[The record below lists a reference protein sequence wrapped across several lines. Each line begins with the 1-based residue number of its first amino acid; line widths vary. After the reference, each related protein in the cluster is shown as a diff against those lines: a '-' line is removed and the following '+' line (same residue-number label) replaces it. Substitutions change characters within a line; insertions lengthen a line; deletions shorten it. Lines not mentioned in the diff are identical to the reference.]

1 MSRAPLSAVVTT
13 KDNAATLDAC
23 LASLAFCDEI
33 VVLDSNSS
41 DTTREIALSH
51 GARVFVEDFKG
62 YGPQK
67 QSAID
72 KAVHDWVLLLDADEF
87 LLPAAQAAIER
98 ELAAP
103 RADAY
108 RLPRQEW
115 LFWRW
120 PHAGTR
126 ANRQLRLFRRRLA
139 RMNEVPVHAAPESS
153 GRVRELDAPFR
164 HYGEAELAVRVEKIN
179 RYSSGLAG
187 FKRARGIGL
196 FGWRLWLYPSF
207 VFLRFYLGKRYVLNG
222 WAGYLAARTQAFYA
236 FLKYAKVLEAM
247 HTDVR
252 VSREAGSRKRPT
264 HTDAR
269 VSPETGSRKRPMHKD
284 VRVSREAG
292 SRKRSERQGEDEA

>member
-1 MSRAPLSAVVTT
+1 MNRAALSAVVTT
-13 KDNAATLDAC
+13 KDNAATLEAC

-33 VVLDSNSS
+33 VVLDSHSS
-41 DTTREIALSH
+41 DATRDIAARY

-72 KAVHDWVLLLDADEF
+72 KAMHDWVLLLDADEF
-87 LLPAAQAAIER
+87 LLPQAQAVIER

-126 ANRQLRLFRRRLA
+126 ANRQLRLFRRSRA
-139 RMNEVPVHAAPESS
+139 RMNAVPVHAAPEVQ
-153 GRVRELDAPFR
+153 GNAFELAAPFR
-164 HYGEAELAVRVEKIN
+164 HYGEPTLAVRVEKIN
-179 RYSSGLAG
+179 RYSSGLADYR
-187 FKRARGIGL
+187 KARGTGVL
-196 FGWRLWLYPSF
+196 GWRLWLYPHF
-207 VFLRFYLGKRYVLNG
+207 VFLRFYVGKRYFLNG

-236 FLKYAKVLEAM
+236 FLKYAKVLEAGR
-247 HTDVR
+247 TD
-252 VSREAGSRKRPT
+252 EPRP
-264 HTDAR
+264 
-269 VSPETGSRKRPMHKD
+269 
-284 VRVSREAG
+284 
-292 SRKRSERQGEDEA
+292 